1 MKCLL
6 IATVALV
13 PLLGTAQSSYQSYRR
28 FEEAP
33 QVMLYKPA
41 SAYQCLDD
49 TLTARPI
56 RLDSGQVTT
65 ITALV
70 NGHWWVL
77 NQFINHNS
85 VDFYVRQSEL
95 VVILYQRPSAPT
107 ERRHIWGR
115 W

>member
-1 MKCLL
+1 
-6 IATVALV
+6 
-13 PLLGTAQSSYQSYRR
+13 
-28 FEEAP
+28 
-33 QVMLYKPA
+33 MLCKPA

-49 TLTARPI
+49 TVTARPI

-70 NGHWWVL
+70 NRHWWVL

-85 VDFYVRQSEL
+85 VDFYVHQSEL
-95 VVILYQRPSAPT
+95 VVIPYQLPSAPT
-107 ERRHIWGR
+107 KRRRTWGL